1 MEIISLEQVVR
12 YIESLGL
19 NHLQI
24 KSVGIGSPWQVNNDS
39 DRIGAQSAY
48 PSLFITPIE
57 SQLEDNVIRHTVDLM
72 VFDLQD
78 DNQIR
83 EGQIQILSDTNQI
96 ISDIVK
102 GVKSS
107 RVMSLNEMPVRLEA
121 FTERF
126 ADGCAGWACRLEIA
140 VPSVL
145 SDCATPIK

>member
-12 YIESLGL
+12 YIESLGQ

-24 KSVGIGSPWQVNNDS
+24 KSVGIGSPWQVNSDS
-39 DRIGAQSAY
+39 DRIGVQSAY
-48 PSLFITPIE
+48 PSLYITAIE
-57 SQLEDNVIRHTVDLM
+57 SHLEDNLIRHTVDLM

-78 DNQIR
+78 DNQIL

-107 RVMSLNEMPVRLEA
+107 GVMFLGDFPVRLEA

-126 ADGCAGWACRLEIA
+126 SDGCAGWACRLEIA

-145 SDCATPIK
+145 SDCATPKR